1 MKERAMKKK
10 IVIIGAGYAGVLTA
24 KKLAKKLKKNEDV
37 SITIIDKNPFHTMLT
52 ELHEVAANRVD
63 EDSIKI
69 SLKKVFAGRK
79 VDVKLDTVDS
89 INFEKKIVN
98 GANEN
103 YEYDYLVLAAG
114 SKPTFFGVEGADEFA
129 FKLWSYEDAVVLKD
143 HIHNTFRKASLET
156 NLDKKKQLLTFHV
169 VGAGFTGVEMVGEL
183 AEYVP
188 ILCEKYEID
197 RELVTVCNVDIL
209 KRTVP
214 ILPEKLSNKVENR
227 LRKMGVRLMLNTS
240 VAAIGSDFIEV
251 KCNDTVTKETT
262 GTVIWAAGI
271 ESADITCEAAK
282 TLQSAQRGRI
292 KLDAYL
298 RSLDDKNVFV
308 VGDNMLYTPEGEEQ
322 PVPQMV
328 ENCEHSASTAAK
340 NIVCDLTGKG
350 EMSAYKPSFHGVMV
364 CVGGRYGVA
373 RVGLPNLMFNLPS
386 FLAMLSKHFINII
399 YFMQVLGWNKVF
411 SYIRH
416 EFFTIRNCR
425 SFVGGHFSN
434 RTPSFLL
441 MPIRVWLGA
450 VWVFEGIKKI
460 LEGWLDAPKLTG
472 FFGGANAWYNSI
484 LGIATTAGSSDA
496 ATAAT
501 GAAAVVSDAVTAATG
516 AAAPVVEAATAAT
529 GAAAPVVEAATAAT
543 GAVVEAVTAATGA
556 ADAAGGATGA
566 VADAVQSVG
575 TAIFNIDFLGLFN
588 AIFVSGKDVVHSTI
602 SDFAFKLDVP
612 LMNWFVDKFILP
624 YDSVQLFMQIF
635 IVAAEI
641 LIGLALIGGL
651 FTTPAA
657 AFSLVLQIMFVCT
670 TGLYLGTFWMVFAG
684 IAVLIGAGRTLGLDY
699 YFMPFL
705 KAQWKKLPFVR
716 KLYIYND

>member
-1 MKERAMKKK
+1 MKKK

-98 GANEN
+98 GTNEN

-251 KCNDTVTKETT
+251 KCNDTV
-262 GTVIWAAGI
+262 
-271 ESADITCEAAK
+271 
-282 TLQSAQRGRI
+282 
-292 KLDAYL
+292 
-298 RSLDDKNVFV
+298 
-308 VGDNMLYTPEGEEQ
+308 
-322 PVPQMV
+322 
-328 ENCEHSASTAAK
+328 
-340 NIVCDLTGKG
+340 
-350 EMSAYKPSFHGVMV
+350 
-364 CVGGRYGVA
+364 
-373 RVGLPNLMFNLPS
+373 
-386 FLAMLSKHFINII
+386 
-399 YFMQVLGWNKVF
+399 
-411 SYIRH
+411 
-416 EFFTIRNCR
+416 
-425 SFVGGHFSN
+425 
-434 RTPSFLL
+434 
-441 MPIRVWLGA
+441 
-450 VWVFEGIKKI
+450 
-460 LEGWLDAPKLTG
+460 
-472 FFGGANAWYNSI
+472 
-484 LGIATTAGSSDA
+484 
-496 ATAAT
+496 
-501 GAAAVVSDAVTAATG
+501 
-516 AAAPVVEAATAAT
+516 
-529 GAAAPVVEAATAAT
+529 
-543 GAVVEAVTAATGA
+543 
-556 ADAAGGATGA
+556 
-566 VADAVQSVG
+566 
-575 TAIFNIDFLGLFN
+575 
-588 AIFVSGKDVVHSTI
+588 
-602 SDFAFKLDVP
+602 
-612 LMNWFVDKFILP
+612 
-624 YDSVQLFMQIF
+624 
-635 IVAAEI
+635 
-641 LIGLALIGGL
+641 
-651 FTTPAA
+651 
-657 AFSLVLQIMFVCT
+657 
-670 TGLYLGTFWMVFAG
+670 
-684 IAVLIGAGRTLGLDY
+684 
-699 YFMPFL
+699 
-705 KAQWKKLPFVR
+705 
-716 KLYIYND
+716 